1 MGHVF
6 ISYQHNDFDFA
17 QVLIHNLEKA
27 DFETWIDD
35 HLQGGEDWRVEID
48 LAIKSAFVL
57 VVIMSPDAKLSEYVA
72 YEWSF
77 ALGSSVKVIPVM
89 LKQVTLHARLETLHC
104 LDFTNLR
111 NRPWDKLI
119 DAIKG
124 ASYEYEANTLHVPQ
138 NTPLYIK
145 QAVIALDSPR
155 SGDRES
161 AVSILAETKHP
172 IAHQA
177 LKRAL
182 QHPLSDVRSRSAEA
196 LGQMKDVSAVS
207 ALIDALKDTE
217 GRVRSRSAEALG
229 QMKDVSA
236 VPALIDALKDTEG
249 SVRREAA
256 ESLGE
261 IGDTTAVPALI
272 DALKDT
278 EAYVRSSIASALS
291 VMKDIQTLPIFVG
304 LLQDKEHFIRI
315 HAINALCELRDRS
328 TIPALIES
336 TKDPDLMVSRNAI
349 TTLGVMKDMQALPSL
364 IGFLR
369 EIVELEIAREA
380 SKTQKRSKRFDPFKY
395 EPNLHK
401 RSNIIEAIENFGE
414 IAIPH
419 LEEVLQHSNESDA
432 FRKQIE
438 SILNSIK
445 KV

>member
-145 QAVIALDSPR
+145 QAIIALDSPR

-182 QHPLSDVRSRSAEA
+182 QHPLSD
-196 LGQMKDVSAVS
+196 
-207 ALIDALKDTE
+207 
-217 GRVRSRSAEALG
+217 VRSRSAEALG

-328 TIPALIES
+328 TIPALIEA

>member
-182 QHPLSDVRSRSAEA
+182 QHPLSD
-196 LGQMKDVSAVS
+196 
-207 ALIDALKDTE
+207 
-217 GRVRSRSAEALG
+217 VRSRSAEALG